1 LIARELLF
9 GFPATDENKL
19 KLEIQSRRREI
30 ALDICCVI
38 LVLAPFV
45 VLWMPRARGPIDLR
59 YDAGVYYTLGTSLF
73 QGTGYRLL
81 NEPGEIPANQYPPL
95 LPAIV
100 AVHELA
106 LGTGDPAVVGPRLRL
121 TFFLFSL
128 GFLVAGYYLAKQ
140 YVGRGLAV
148 LAGLI
153 CALHV
158 DTMFFSDLCFAEI
171 PFGLVTIGF
180 FLVQGR
186 WEKWGQAAQ
195 AALGVAAFFL
205 RTLGIALL
213 AAWVAEA
220 LLGKQWTRA
229 AIRAGVALVPFFLWQ
244 GYVAHVR
251 SDPSYVHPAYA
262 YQRAAYMNYNVSY
275 AENMSL
281 IDPFIP
287 ELGKSNLS
295 TRLLRLAQNVADMPA
310 TLGEMVSTRRQYWG
324 WTLKA
329 VGKWIGH
336 PGISRLERWPCV
348 ALGVVV
354 LIGLGTF
361 ALRREWLVL
370 LYMLG
375 TTAMICLTPWPGQF
389 MRYLVPVGPLAA
401 IALFRG
407 LTAMTTVLQRRASQ
421 TDAGKTK
428 SMDSGPIAR
437 RVSGALLVGVISVVL
452 SAQMYALRRLHDM
465 RGTANYTSPDGV
477 TRPYVLFFYD
487 PAWQAF
493 EHALTWLKANAQGDD
508 IVITSAP
515 YWTWLWTG
523 LKAAQPAYEAD
534 SAVEQRQL
542 ETVGATYLILDA
554 FVLSAPDVSRRYAE
568 PAVQAH
574 PEAWELAYTTPV
586 RPVRVYRRHR

>member
-1 LIARELLF
+1 M
-9 GFPATDENKL
+9 TDENKL
-19 KLEIQSRRREI
+19 KLEIPTRRREI

-45 VLWMPRARGPIDLR
+45 RLWMPRASGPIDLR

-100 AVHELA
+100 AVHQLA
-106 LGTGDPAVVGPRLRL
+106 LGTGDPAVVGPWLRL
-121 TFFLFSL
+121 TFLLFSL
-128 GFLVAGYYLAKQ
+128 GFLVTGYFLAKQ

-158 DTMFFSDLCFAEI
+158 DTLFFSDLCFAEI

-180 FLVQGR
+180 FLLQGR
-186 WEKWGQAAQ
+186 WGKWGQAAQ
-195 AALGVAAFFL
+195 AALGVAAFLL

-220 LLGKQWTRA
+220 LLCKQWARA
-229 AIRAGVALVPFFLWQ
+229 AIRAGVALVPFLLWQ

-251 SDPSYVHPAYA
+251 TDPSYVHPAYV

-287 ELGKSNLS
+287 ELGQSTLS
-295 TRLLRLAQNVADMPA
+295 TRLLRFARNAADMPA
-310 TLGEMVSTRRQYWG
+310 TLGEMVSTRREYWG
-324 WTLKA
+324 WTLKR
-329 VGKWIGH
+329 VGKLIGH
-336 PGISRLERWPCV
+336 PGISRLDRWPCV
-348 ALGVVV
+348 ALGVVL

-361 ALRREWLVL
+361 ALRREWLAL
-370 LYMLG
+370 LYLLG
-375 TTAMICLTPWPGQF
+375 TTAMICLTPWPKQF
-389 MRYLVPVGPLAA
+389 VRYLVPVGPLGA

-407 LTAMTTVLQRRASQ
+407 LRAMTTVLHRRARQ
-421 TDAGKTK
+421 TEAGNAR
-428 SMDSGPIAR
+428 SMDAGPIAWR
-437 RVSGALLVGVISVVL
+437 GGGAALLVGVASVVL
-452 SAQMYALRRLHDM
+452 SAQMYALQRFHDM
-465 RGTANYTSPDGV
+465 RGTANYTSTDGT
-477 TRPYVLFFYD
+477 TRRYVLFYYD

-493 EHALTWLKANAQGDD
+493 EHALTWLKANAQSDD

-515 YWTWLWTG
+515 YWAWLWTG

-534 SAVEQRQL
+534 RAEEQREL

-554 FVLSAPDVSRRYAE
+554 FVYSGPDVSRRYAD
-568 PAVQAH
+568 PAVRAH
-574 PEAWELAYTTPV
+574 PEVWELAYTTRD
-586 RPVRVYRRHR
+586 RPVRIYRRRR